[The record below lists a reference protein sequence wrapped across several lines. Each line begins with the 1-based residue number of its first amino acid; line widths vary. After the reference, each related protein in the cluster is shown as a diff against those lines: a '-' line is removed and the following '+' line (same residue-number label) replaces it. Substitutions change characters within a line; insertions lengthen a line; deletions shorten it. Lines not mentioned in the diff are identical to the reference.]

1 MKLSNKYG
9 VPQSTLDQ
17 MVKDGI
23 ISSKWPEY
31 EEVYGLYLK
40 MKSSGK
46 SKEQI
51 CHDIADQRNM
61 NWTTVKHMISIVD
74 KI

>member
-1 MKLSNKYG
+1 MKLSNKYNI
-9 VPQSTLDQ
+9 PQNTLDQ
-17 MVKDGI
+17 MVKDGV
-23 ISSKWPEY
+23 ISSKWPAY
-31 EEVYGLYLK
+31 EEIYALFNS

-51 CHDIADQRNM
+51 YNDIADQKNM
-61 NWTTVKHMISIVD
+61 SSRTVRAMVEAVA